1 MAAGIEEIT
10 QLALTLPMDE
20 RAKVASA
27 LLASLDDP
35 ADPAD
40 PAEVHEAWTS
50 EITSRVDDIVSGR
63 VKTIPRADVRTQTA
77 ADRAARQR

>member
-35 ADPAD
+35 ADPA
-40 PAEVHEAWTS
+40 EVHEAWTS
-50 EITSRVDDIVSGR
+50 EIKSRVDDIVSGR
-63 VKTIPRADVRTQTA
+63 VKTIPRADVRAQLA

>member
-1 MAAGIEEIT
+1 MTAGFDEVT
-10 QLALTLPMDE
+10 QLALTLPADE

-35 ADPAD
+35 ADPA
-40 PAEVHEAWTS
+40 ELHEAWTS

-63 VKTIPRADVRTQTA
+63 VKTIPRAEVRAQIA
-77 ADRAARQR
+77 ADRAARQH